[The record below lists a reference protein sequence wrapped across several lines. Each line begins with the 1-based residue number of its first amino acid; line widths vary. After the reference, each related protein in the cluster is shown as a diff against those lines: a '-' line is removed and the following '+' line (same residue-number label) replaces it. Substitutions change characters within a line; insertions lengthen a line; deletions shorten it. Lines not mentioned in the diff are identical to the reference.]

1 MFLQKIQLVNFKNYN
16 DITYHFSPK
25 VNCITGLNGIGKTNL
40 LDAIHYLS
48 MTKGYFNHADQLSIR
63 HGEDFFAIH
72 GDFILES
79 IEGITKISCL
89 QQREKRK
96 IMKVNQKE
104 CERLSEHIGNYPS
117 VMISPYDTDYINGNS
132 DVRRRYFDSA
142 ISQFDKI
149 YLDNL
154 INYNKVVS
162 HRNALLKYFNERQSF
177 NEQEMG
183 IWTDRMIDLGTKIFQ
198 TRRQFLEDFSPVFNQ
213 LFMLISPNES
223 VSIDYKSQ
231 LQEGDFETLL
241 KAAQQRDYLA
251 QYSTIGI
258 HKDDFLFTM
267 NTYPVKKFCSQGQQK
282 SFLIV
287 LKLAQYEYIKQLK
300 KQKPLL
306 LLDDVFDKLD
316 MNRVNQLISLV
327 ISNDYG
333 QVFITDTHKDR
344 MLELFSDKN
353 LDFNL
358 IEI

>member
-1 MFLQKIQLVNFKNYN
+1 MFLQKIQLVNFKNYEEV
-16 DITYHFSPK
+16 TYNFSSK
-25 VNCITGLNGIGKTNL
+25 VNCITGLNGTGKTNL
-40 LDAIHYLS
+40 LDAIYYLS
-48 MTKGYFNHADQLSIR
+48 MTKGYFNHTDQLSIR

-72 GDFILES
+72 GDFVLEDV
-79 IEGITKISCL
+79 EGVTKISCI

-96 IMKVNQKE
+96 IFKINQKE
-104 CERLSEHIGNYPS
+104 CERLSEHVGNFPS

-154 INYNKVVS
+154 INYNKVIS

-177 NEQEMG
+177 NEQE
-183 IWTDRMIDLGTKIFQ
+183 ISVWTERMIDLGTKIFQ
-198 TRRQFLEDFSPVFNQ
+198 TRKQFIEDFLPVFNK
-213 LFMLISPNES
+213 LFALVSPDET

-231 LQEGDFETLL
+231 LQQGDFAQLL
-241 KAAQQRDYLA
+241 NTAQQKDYIS
-251 QYSTIGI
+251 QYSTVGT

-267 NTYPVKKFCSQGQQK
+267 NTYPIKRFCSQGQQK

-287 LKLAQYEYIKQLK
+287 LKLAQFEYIKQLK
-300 KQKPLL
+300 RQKPLL

-327 ISNDYG
+327 MSNDYG
-333 QVFITDTHKDR
+333 QVFITDTHKTR
-344 MLELFSDKN
+344 IEELFNGKN
-353 LDFNL
+353 IDFMVMEL
-358 IEI
+358 